1 MREQPGFFVSCPAFG
16 VVTLKSS
23 PLPQSCPGFLEPPPE
38 VLSGVPLL
46 PMFCPDLLGL
56 SSPSP
61 TPVPPRP
68 LDSSPTPSVP
78 SHRPPQPRFP
88 PRPSGTSPAAGPF
101 REAPLGN
108 GAAPRPGR
116 TFRKPREACRET
128 PVRPAAER
136 TGPGARPASPRPPAA
151 PRATPAVRALEVVSA
166 EGHKARGG
174 ELGRA
179 GGRRKVP
186 ESLGGKQGGGGDGGR
201 GQRGW
206 GKVPESLGGNRECGG
221 GGRWGMGTEG
231 CRGSVQRIGQD
242 RGWGTGKVPES
253 LGGKQGGGG
262 DGGRGQRGWGK
273 VPESLGG
280 TRACGGGGRWGWG
293 PWGSGAG
300 AGDGGRFQKV
310 WAGLRAVRAALKA
323 QTRPQVSVCGSRGS
337 ALLPCRRGHRSR

>member
-151 PRATPAVRALEVVSA
+151 PRATPAVRALEVQAPTGMKLLFAFLLFMGWPHGDIDPEAWTYNLKCYDCWVTNTFYCSNIRVCPY
-166 EGHKARGG
+166 EI
-174 ELGRA
+174 
-179 GGRRKVP
+179 RRCLTI
-186 ESLGGKQGGGGDGGR
+186 S
-201 GQRGW
+201 
-206 GKVPESLGGNRECGG
+206 S
-221 GGRWGMGTEG
+221 
-231 CRGSVQRIGQD
+231 
-242 RGWGTGKVPES
+242 
-253 LGGKQGGGG
+253 
-262 DGGRGQRGWGK
+262 
-273 VPESLGG
+273 
-280 TRACGGGGRWGWG
+280 
-293 PWGSGAG
+293 
-300 AGDGGRFQKV
+300 
-310 WAGLRAVRAALKA
+310 
-323 QTRPQVSVCGSRGS
+323 RPY
-337 ALLPCRRGHRSR
+337 